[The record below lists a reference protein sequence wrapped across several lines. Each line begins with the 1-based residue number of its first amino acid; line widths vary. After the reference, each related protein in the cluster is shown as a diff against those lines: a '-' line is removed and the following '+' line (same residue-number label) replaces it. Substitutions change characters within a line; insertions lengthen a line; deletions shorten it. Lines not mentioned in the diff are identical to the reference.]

1 VTLQE
6 LYKAVRVTGTQVTL
20 NYDAPET
27 TVIGLAVGE
36 LIDKTEKIRQLREVL
51 AIYAN
56 EYFYD
61 ELPPSKAS
69 EDRGK
74 LARAILESSGDN
86 A

>member
-1 VTLQE
+1 MTLHE
-6 LYKAVRVTGTQVTL
+6 LFKAVRTGTQVTL

-27 TVIGLAVGE
+27 AVIGEAVSE
-36 LIDKTEKIRQLREVL
+36 LITKTEYIRQLREVL
-51 AIYAN
+51 SIYAN

-74 LARAILESSGDN
+74 LARAMLESSGQN